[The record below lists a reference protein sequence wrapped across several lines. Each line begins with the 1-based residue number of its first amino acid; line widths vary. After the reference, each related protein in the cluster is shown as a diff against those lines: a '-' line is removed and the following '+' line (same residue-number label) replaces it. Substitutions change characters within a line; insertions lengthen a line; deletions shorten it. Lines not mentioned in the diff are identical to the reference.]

1 MSMIK
6 GLFGVKSGSPV
17 TREGRLYVV
26 DGARLFDEKT
36 GRRLGTQDQVRL
48 LSSLARTA
56 KAEKLE
62 MHVVLESEKPLRE
75 VDAQGTFN
83 GVKVAFVKDSEE
95 LIETALKLCR
105 KAKGAVL
112 VTSGPNLESRAK
124 ELQLTILTSSTFRK
138 AYLAGGLNGGNGGG
152 NGGNGGRDR
161 RGGDRNRRGGE
172 GRHDGR
178 RGGRDHRRGN
188 GGGGARPASASAPAA
203 GGSGDAAAPA
213 AAVPAGEGGA
223 APAPAA
229 PAASPAVNALLDTV
243 E

>member
-17 TREGRLYVV
+17 TREGKLYVV
-26 DGARLFDEKT
+26 DGARLYDEKT

-48 LSSLARTA
+48 LSALARTA

-75 VDAQGTFN
+75 VDDKGTFN

-138 AYLAGGLNGGNGGG
+138 AYLTGGLGGGNGG

-188 GGGGARPASASAPAA
+188 GGGSARPAVTAAPAA

-213 AAVPAGEGGA
+213 AATAPAGEGGVAA
-223 APAPAA
+223 APA

>member
-1 MSMIK
+1 MASSRAFTEREWVGSMGIMSMIK

-17 TREGRLYVV
+17 TREGKLYVV
-26 DGARLFDEKT
+26 DGARLYDEKT

-48 LSSLARTA
+48 LSALARTA

-75 VDAQGTFN
+75 VDDKGTFN

-138 AYLAGGLNGGNGGG
+138 AYLTGGLGGGNGGG
-152 NGGNGGRDR
+152 ECASGGDSGPGGGRE
-161 RGGDRNRRGGE
+161 RGC
-172 GRHDGR
+172 
-178 RGGRDHRRGN
+178 
-188 GGGGARPASASAPAA
+188 
-203 GGSGDAAAPA
+203 GGSGGGHGSSGRGGCGGGSGPCGI
-213 AAVPAGEGGA
+213 AGGECVAGHGGVSQRQ
-223 APAPAA
+223 P
-229 PAASPAVNALLDTV
+229 
-243 E
+243 